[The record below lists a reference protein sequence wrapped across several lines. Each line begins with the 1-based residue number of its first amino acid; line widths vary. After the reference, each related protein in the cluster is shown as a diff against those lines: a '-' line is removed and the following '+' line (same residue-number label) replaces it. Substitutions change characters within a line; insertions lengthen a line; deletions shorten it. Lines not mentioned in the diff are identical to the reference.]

1 LSVGFVER
9 TLLLACGPR
18 DLQQKQLAL
27 GAALLVRHDCS
38 VEHQDVQT
46 RRPVAIAADES
57 DHEGALDGALGEI
70 ERLRAE
76 LADERERRIAA
87 EALAEERG
95 EALASARKA
104 ARFRNNAAPPAPTQE
119 ISLRQRTVLRGN
131 WLQ

>member
-1 LSVGFVER
+1 MIV
-9 TLLLACGPR
+9 
-18 DLQQKQLAL
+18 
-27 GAALLVRHDCS
+27 S

-46 RRPVAIAADES
+46 RRPVAIAADE
-57 DHEGALDGALGEI
+57 EEALNTALGEI

-76 LADERERRIAA
+76 LAAERERRMAA
-87 EALAEERG
+87 EALADERG

-104 ARFRNNAAPPAPTQE
+104 ARFRNNSAPPAPTQE